1 MKKNL
6 WIFAAAAVAL
16 AACSNDDTISENIG
30 FDDASAI
37 SFRAFTNNMT
47 RAAAAH
53 FDEPNDNFKVTAFAQ
68 GTTSTAY
75 FANVTFTTTDGTTF
89 TSPTKYYWPSGN
101 NLDFYAWAPA
111 SLSNAYNSIPV
122 TVADAAADQID
133 FVYAATKDWGKAT
146 LQEGTAATHSIST
159 TVPGVT
165 LNFRHAESKIIIQ
178 LKNSNSNVAVTANNV
193 TLKNVYGAG
202 TFVFADANTD
212 GKDNALL
219 TGGWTPSGD
228 ADAVYSQDITAAT
241 FTSATAVGTDMKL
254 IPQVLT
260 AGDTYTAETPGNPA
274 VDDEFTAPCI
284 TVALKIQNSGDNAY
298 ILGAASGE
306 NEYVTA
312 MFPLPT
318 TTWVPGK
325 QYTYVVDLAG
335 GGYYPANHDT
345 DAALDPILEGA
356 EIKFVSV
363 TVDDWSPYDADG
375 TEEGVQDIDVA
386 M

>member
-47 RAAAAH
+47 RAQDAS
-53 FDEPNDNFKVTAFAQ
+53 FSVPNDNFKVTAFAQ
-68 GTTSTAY
+68 GTTATPY
-75 FANVTFTTTDGTTF
+75 FANVTFTTSDGTTF

-111 SLSNAYNSIPV
+111 SLSDAYNSIPV
-122 TVADAAADQID
+122 TVASAAADQID
-133 FVYAATKDWGKAT
+133 FVYAATKDWGKAA
-146 LQEGTAATHSIST
+146 LQTGTAATHSIST

-178 LKNSNSNVAVTANNV
+178 LRNSNSNVAVTANNV

-212 GKDNALL
+212 GQNSALL
-219 TGGWTPSGD
+219 TTGWTPSGS
-228 ADAVYSQDITAAT
+228 ANAVYSQAISAAVYGSTATQA
-241 FTSATAVGTDMKL
+241 GTDLKL
-254 IPQVLT
+254 IPQGLT
-260 AGDTYTAETPGNPA
+260 AATAYTAQNEEPSA
-274 VDDEFTAPCI
+274 VGDPFTAPCI
-284 TVALKIQNSGDNAY
+284 TVGLKIQNSGDNAY
-298 ILGAASGE
+298 IIGGASTFE
-306 NEYVTA
+306 TA

-318 TTWVPGK
+318 GAWEPGK

-335 GGYYPANHDT
+335 GGYSPTNT
-345 DAALDPILEGA
+345 DANEDLDPLLEGA
-356 EIKFVSV
+356 EIKFVTV
-363 TVDDWSPYDADG
+363 TVDDWSAQTATNITAP
-375 TEEGVQDIDVA
+375 
-386 M
+386 